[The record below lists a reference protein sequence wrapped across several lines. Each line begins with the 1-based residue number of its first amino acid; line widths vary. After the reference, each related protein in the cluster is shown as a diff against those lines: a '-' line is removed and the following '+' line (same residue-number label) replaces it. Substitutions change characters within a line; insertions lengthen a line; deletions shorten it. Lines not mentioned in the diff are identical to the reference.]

1 MGALPTAER
10 TRQEILRLCHAGL
23 DARTLQIMVFDRLQL
38 TVPYAA
44 FWCGTTDPETLLF
57 TGAVTQGL
65 APAAIPAFVTNELL
79 GNDVNTFTELA
90 KWRVPV
96 STLSIATRGDLRR
109 SQRFREI
116 LEPAGQG
123 NELRAALRS
132 GRSVW
137 GGVCLHRELDA
148 PDFSPAEIRFFSQI
162 APHLA
167 SGLRTAALLGAMDEQ
182 GVTVA
187 PVSESPGLLVLADDL
202 SLVALTPAAEWWLS
216 EIGDWPRGSKLPVA
230 LYVVASRLQAIE
242 RLPETPVEMM
252 PRARVRTRSG
262 QWLALHASRLAGRLA
277 GGASSGQIAVIMEP
291 ARPAEVAALAL
302 LAYALTEREAQ
313 VAQLVLKGYSTENIA
328 AALTIAEFT
337 VQQHLKAVFDKVGV
351 RSRRELVAQIFA
363 QHCWPHLATDMGV
376 APHAWSAKE

>member
-23 DARTLQIMVFDRLQL
+23 DSRTLQIKVFDRLQVA
-38 TVPYAA
+38 VPYAA

-57 TGAVTQGL
+57 TGAVMQGL
-65 APAAIPAFVTNELL
+65 APAAVPAFVTNELR
-79 GNDVNTFTELA
+79 GNDVNTFAELA
-90 KWRVPV
+90 KRPVPV

-116 LEPAGQG
+116 LEPAGRG

-148 PDFSPAEIRFFSQI
+148 PDFSWAEIRFFSQI

-167 SGLRTAALLGAMDEQ
+167 SGLRTAALIVAMDEQ
-182 GVTVA
+182 SVAVA
-187 PVSESPGLLVLADDL
+187 PVSESPGLVMLADDL

-216 EIGDWPRGSKLPVA
+216 EIGDWPRGSELPVA
-230 LYVVASRLQAIE
+230 IYVVASRLQAIE
-242 RLPETPVEMM
+242 RLPETPAGMM
-252 PRARVRTRSG
+252 PRARMRTRSG
-262 QWLALHASRLAGRLA
+262 RWLAVHASRLAGI
-277 GGASSGQIAVIMEP
+277 ASAGQIAVILEP
-291 ARPAEVAALAL
+291 ARPAEVASLDL

-313 VAQLVLKGYSTENIA
+313 VARLVLKGYSMESIA
-328 AALTIAEFT
+328 VALTIAELT

-363 QHCWPHLATDMGV
+363 QHYWPHLATDMRV
-376 APHAWSAKE
+376 APHGWSAKD